1 MSGNPKPVPQW
12 LTALRGV
19 ALVGRGRMDGMA
31 LFGATP
37 EAFLASLAPLLA
49 FPAAGAIL
57 LLLSGKVVEAGAAVL
72 ITLVA
77 QLAPPVLSYTL
88 ARAWRQEGGWL
99 RYATAYDW
107 SQWAILA
114 VMFVLL
120 AGLRLAMDAGL
131 SEGGADTLFAF
142 GVGGY
147 ALWLHWRLARHGL
160 GLSRWRATAMVLVV
174 SLGTVLLVFI
184 PLLARAA
191 LELQKGPAGS

>member
-1 MSGNPKPVPQW
+1 MSGGPKPVPQW
-12 LTALRGV
+12 LAALRGV
-19 ALVGRGRMDGMA
+19 TLVGRGRMDGMA
-31 LFGATP
+31 LFGATT

-57 LLLSGKVVEAGAAVL
+57 LLLSGKAVEAAAAIL

-77 QLAPPVLSYTL
+77 QLAPPVLSHTL
-88 ARAWRQEGGWL
+88 ARAWRQEEGWL
-99 RYATAYDW
+99 RYATAYNW

-114 VMFVLL
+114 VMFGLLTVL
-120 AGLRLAMDAGL
+120 RVAMDAGL
-131 SEGGADTLFAF
+131 SEAGADTLFAF

-147 ALWLHWRLARHGL
+147 ALWLHWRLSRHGL

-174 SLGTVLLVFI
+174 SLGTVLLVFV